1 MRKHK
6 HLPLSQKIQLRV
18 SRPRVGS
25 SVFLLGTKG
34 WHYEGQV
41 DPAPLGREGGLE
53 MSKFSFSVEAESG
66 GASDRGGMLLAAS
79 LVNTASS
86 PKV

>member
-1 MRKHK
+1 MSMTRHSALIPGELNMRKHK

-41 DPAPLGREGGLE
+41 DPAPLGRGGGLE
-53 MSKFSFSVEAESG
+53 KEQIQ
-66 GASDRGGMLLAAS
+66 LLCGS
-79 LVNTASS
+79 
-86 PKV
+86 